1 MSESNEGRRIEK
13 RWRHTS
19 PLAAI
24 FYLGKIYK
32 AIAQNAVQTFA
43 PLFALLVAAEGNLVG
58 KVIFGVIAFVTITLV
73 SAIVRYWFFRYRVT
87 EDSVLIREGVFNK
100 TQVDIKF
107 DRIQA
112 INTQQNIVFRP
123 FDLVTVMFDT
133 AGSSKQE
140 GHLPAIKSELAD
152 SLKARIR
159 SERRSETNIENDAAE
174 PAPDSRILLQLTK
187 LDMVRIG
194 LSSGRVLIILA
205 LLGPLMDNIDKR
217 IEQFVS
223 ESDVVAILNSA
234 GISVASGAGLIIG
247 AVLLLVALLAGASI
261 AGAFLRYYRFEL
273 RSEEATLRSTGGLL
287 TRHEHSINLAKIQS
301 LRAIQNP
308 ALRLFR
314 RYRLRAKQASSGK
327 SGKGKQFD
335 VPICNAEQLPQLS
348 NEVFGAE
355 FASVDLEPRSE
366 SFQPIAMSYIRS
378 RFLVFGLLPAM
389 VTTPLFYFLIG
400 KIAFVLLAWLPISA
414 LAVWHHHRKFGFVI
428 ADNGVVLRRGFIGY
442 QTVAFLHR
450 KVQRINVT
458 QTPLQERKGL
468 ATIRFYLA
476 SGSLRLPYVDHTV
489 AKDLRD
495 YILYKVESSQLAWH

>member
-1 MSESNEGRRIEK
+1 MSKSKEK

-43 PLFALLVAAEGNLVG
+43 PLFALLVAAQGNLVG
-58 KVIFGVIAFVTITLV
+58 KVAFGIIAFVTITVV
-73 SAIVRYWFFRYRVT
+73 SAIVRYWFFRYRIT
-87 EDSVLIREGVFNK
+87 DDSVLIREGVFKK
-100 TQVDIKF
+100 TQLDIKF

-112 INTQQNIVFRP
+112 INTKQNIVFRP
-123 FDLVTVMFDT
+123 FDLVTVSFDT

-140 GHLPAIKSELAD
+140 GNLPAIKSELAE

-159 SERRSETNIENDAAE
+159 TERRQEENGEDGDSEPLT
-174 PAPDSRILLQLTK
+174 DSRTLLRLNK
-187 LDMVRIG
+187 ADMVRIG
-194 LSSGRVLIILA
+194 LSSGRVLIVLA

-217 IEQFVS
+217 IERFIS
-223 ESDVVAILNSA
+223 ESDVVAILGNL
-234 GISVASGAGLIIG
+234 GISVASGAGLVISAIF
-247 AVLLLVALLAGASI
+247 LLFVLLAGASI
-261 AGAFLRYYRFEL
+261 AGSFLRYYNFEL
-273 RSEEATLRSTGGLL
+273 RAEEDTLRSTGGLL

-308 ALRLFR
+308 VLRFFK

-327 SGKGKQFD
+327 PGKSKQFVVPLCD
-335 VPICNAEQLPQLS
+335 VDQLPQLS
-348 NEVFGAE
+348 DEVFGTE
-355 FASVDLEPRSE
+355 FADVNLEPRST
-366 SFQPIAMSYIRS
+366 SFRPIAKSYIRS
-378 RFLVFGLLPAM
+378 RLLLFGFLPSVAVTLLFLP
-389 VTTPLFYFLIG
+389 LIG
-400 KIAFVLLAWLPISA
+400 KIALIFLVWIPISA
-414 LAVWHHHRKFGFVI
+414 LGVWIHYQKFGFDI
-428 ADNGVVLRRGFIGY
+428 AANGVILRRGFIGY

-450 KVQRINVT
+450 KVQRISVT

-476 SGSLRLPYVDHTV
+476 SGSLRLPYVDFEM
-489 AKDLRD
+489 AKQLRD

>member
-1 MSESNEGRRIEK
+1 LSKSKTK

-43 PLFALLVAAEGNLVG
+43 PLFALLVATQGNLVG
-58 KVIFGVIAFVTITLV
+58 KVAFGIVGFVTITVV
-73 SAIVRYWFFRYRVT
+73 SAVVRYWFFRYRIT
-87 EDSVLIREGVFNK
+87 DDSVLIREGVFNK
-100 TQVDIKF
+100 TQLDIKF

-112 INTQQNIVFRP
+112 INTQQNIIFRQ
-123 FDLVTVMFDT
+123 FDLVTVQFDT

-140 GHLPAIKSELAD
+140 GSLPAIKSELAE

-159 SERRSETNIENDAAE
+159 TERKQHAVSEDDDSEPQNA
-174 PAPDSRILLQLTK
+174 SRQLLQLQK
-187 LDMVRIG
+187 FDMVRIG
-194 LSSGRVLIILA
+194 LSSNRALLILA
-205 LLGPLMDNIDKR
+205 LLSPLIDNIDKR
-217 IEQFVS
+217 IEQFID
-223 ESDVVAILNSA
+223 ESTFIAVLKGA
-234 GISVASGAGLIIG
+234 GISVASGAGLAIG
-247 AVLLLVALLAGASI
+247 LAILLLMLLAGASI
-261 AGAFLRYYRFEL
+261 AGAFLRYYNFDL
-273 RSEEATLRSTGGLL
+273 RAEEDTLRSTGGLL

-308 ALRLFR
+308 VLRFFK

-327 SGKGKQFD
+327 PGKEKQFI
-335 VPICNAEQLPQLS
+335 VPICDAEQLPTLS
-348 NEVFGAE
+348 DEVFGTE
-355 FASVDLEPRSE
+355 FNGVELEPRSA
-366 SFQPIAMSYIRS
+366 SFQPIAKSYIRS
-378 RFLVFGLLPAM
+378 RFLIFGFLPAVI
-389 VTTPLFYFLIG
+389 VTSLFYLLIG
-400 KIAFVLLAWLPISA
+400 KFALVFLVWLPISF
-414 LAVWHHHRKFGFVI
+414 LAVWHHYRKFGFAI

-476 SGSLRLPYVDHTV
+476 SGSLRLPYVNYEM
-489 AKDLRD
+489 AKELRD

>member
-1 MSESNEGRRIEK
+1 MSKNKEK

-43 PLFALLVAAEGNLVG
+43 PLFALLVATQGNLVG
-58 KVIFGVIAFVTITLV
+58 KVALGTVGFVTITVV
-73 SAIVRYWFFRYRVT
+73 SAIVRYWFFRYRIT
-87 EDSVLIREGVFNK
+87 DDSVLIREGVFNK
-100 TQVDIKF
+100 TQLDIKF

-112 INTQQNIVFRP
+112 INTQQNIIFRQ
-123 FDLVTVMFDT
+123 FDLVTIQFDT

-140 GHLPAIKSELAD
+140 GNLPAIKSELAE

-159 SERRSETNIENDAAE
+159 TERRQETIDEDGNAE
-174 PAPDSRILLQLTK
+174 PLTDSRMLLRLDN

-194 LSSGRVLIILA
+194 LSSGRVLIVLA

-217 IEQFVS
+217 VEQFIS
-223 ESDVVAILNSA
+223 ESDIVAILNNA
-234 GISVASGAGLIIG
+234 GISVASGAGLVISVIF
-247 AVLLLVALLAGASI
+247 LLLVLLAGAAI
-261 AGAFLRYYRFEL
+261 AGAFLRYYNFDL
-273 RSEEATLRSTGGLL
+273 RAEEDTLRSTGGLL

-308 ALRLFR
+308 VLRIFR

-327 SGKGKQFD
+327 PGKGKQFV
-335 VPICNAEQLPQLS
+335 VPICDAEQLPTLS
-348 NEVFGAE
+348 NEVFGTE
-355 FASVDLEPRSE
+355 FDGVELEPRSS
-366 SFQPIAMSYIRS
+366 SFQPIAKHYIRS
-378 RFLVFGLLPAM
+378 RFLAFGFLPAVI
-389 VTTPLFYFLIG
+389 VTSLFYVLIG
-400 KIAFVLLAWLPISA
+400 KFALVFLIWLPISA
-414 LAVWHHHRKFGFVI
+414 LAVWHHYRKFGFAI

-476 SGSLRLPYVDHTV
+476 SGSLRLPYVDHEM
-489 AKDLRD
+489 AKRLRD